1 MFKLFPL
8 VIYTDGATEGY
19 LKNGNINLDDLVI
32 IKLEMEKN
40 LKIGIIGAG
49 IQGVCNA
56 LFLQKKGYQV
66 TLFDKDEPGN
76 LSASYGNAG
85 HFSPYASIPLNRPD
99 ILTDVPAMLLSSSG
113 PLAVKW
119 NYVPKMIPWFLKF
132 LKNCSTKNMMHT
144 AKYMHQI
151 LDLALPAY
159 DELFDEI
166 DLSGLVENKGIM
178 YIWNDQNLKSRELEI
193 NIRNEIGA
201 EQQLLNQK
209 EIHDLEPNIKKI
221 YHAGV
226 FYKKARHARNPKKI
240 LLKLLD
246 LFLKKDGKFLKLNVQ
261 DITFDNEKPILKS
274 DVQTFIFDRVVI
286 ACGAFSKKLTD
297 KLDEKIPLDTERGY
311 HVHFKGCDH
320 LVSRPVVFTNRGFGM
335 TPMEQGL
342 RVVGT
347 VEFGGLE
354 NPLSKGRI
362 KNLVNN
368 AKYMLDGLPEHE
380 DEWLGFRPTLP
391 DYLPVIGPSK
401 NYKNVFYS
409 FGHHH
414 LGWTLAAISGKI
426 ISNMIANKNT
436 NLNLEPY
443 SSKRF

>member
-1 MFKLFPL
+1 MS
-8 VIYTDGATEGY
+8 D
-19 LKNGNINLDDLVI
+19 
-32 IKLEMEKN
+32 N
-40 LKIGIIGAG
+40 LKIGIVGGG

-56 LFLQKKGYQV
+56 LFLQKKGYTV
-66 TLFDKDEPGN
+66 TLFDKNDPGTEA
-76 LSASYGNAG
+76 ASYGNAG

-99 ILTDVPAMLLSSSG
+99 IVTDIPAMLLSSTG
-113 PLAVKW
+113 PLALKW

-132 LKNCSTKNMMHT
+132 LKNCSAKNMMHT

-159 DELFDEI
+159 DELFEEI

-178 YIWNDQNLKSRELEI
+178 YIWSKQNLKSRELEI

-201 EQQLLNQK
+201 EQQLLSKK
-209 EIHDLEPNIKKI
+209 EIHDLEPNIKQV
-221 YHAGV
+221 YHGGV
-226 FYKKARHARNPKKI
+226 LYKKARHAKNPGKI
-240 LLKLLD
+240 WLKLFN
-246 LFLKKDGKFLKLNVQ
+246 LFLSKGGKFIKSNVET
-261 DITFDNEKPILKS
+261 INFSEEKPIIKTKESSFNFEKIL
-274 DVQTFIFDRVVI
+274 I
-286 ACGAFSKKLTD
+286 ASGAFSKILTD
-297 KLDEKIPLDTERGY
+297 QLDENIPLDTERGY
-311 HVHFKGCDH
+311 HINFKGFDH
-320 LVSRPVVFTNRGFGM
+320 LISRPVVFQNRGFGM

-347 VEFGGLE
+347 VEFGGLK
-354 NPLSKGRI
+354 NPLSKSRI

-368 AKYMLDGLPEHE
+368 AKFLLNGLPQHD

-401 NYKNVFYS
+401 KYKNVFYS

-414 LGWTLAAISGKI
+414 LGWTLGAISGKI
-426 ISNMIANKNT
+426 ISKMIANENT

-443 SSKRF
+443 SSKRFS

>member
-1 MFKLFPL
+1 MTGK
-8 VIYTDGATEGY
+8 I
-19 LKNGNINLDDLVI
+19 
-32 IKLEMEKN
+32 
-40 LKIGIIGAG
+40 KIGIVGAG

-56 LFLQKKGYQV
+56 LFLQKKGFQV
-66 TLFDKDEPGN
+66 TLFDREEPG
-76 LSASYGNAG
+76 SQAASYGNAG
-85 HFSPYASIPLNRPD
+85 HFSPYASVPVNRPD
-99 ILTDVPAMLLSSSG
+99 ILTDVPAMLLSSNG
-113 PLAVKW
+113 PLALKW

-132 LKNCSTKNMMHT
+132 IKNCSKKNMMHT

-159 DELFDEI
+159 DELFEDV

-201 EQQLLNQK
+201 EQQLLNKK
-209 EIHDLEPNIKKI
+209 EIHDLEPNIKNV

-226 FYKKARHARNPKKI
+226 FYKTARHARNPGKIWVKLYESFVKKG
-240 LLKLLD
+240 
-246 LFLKKDGKFLKLNVQ
+246 GKFLKLNIQ
-261 DITFDNEKPILKS
+261 NIDFDENNPVVRSET
-274 DVQTFIFDRVVI
+274 QRFIFDKLVI
-286 ACGAFSKKLTD
+286 CCGAFSKRLTD
-297 KLDEKIPLDTERGY
+297 KLHENIPLDTERGY
-311 HVHFKGCDH
+311 HIHFKGFEH
-320 LVSRPVVFTNRGFGM
+320 LISRPVVFQNRGFGM

-347 VEFGGLE
+347 VEFGGLN
-354 NPLSKGRI
+354 NPLSKARI

-368 AKYMLDGLPEHE
+368 AKYLLDGLPENHD

-401 NYKNVFYS
+401 NYNNIFYS

-426 ISNMIANKNT
+426 ISKMISNENT
-436 NLNLEPY
+436 NLDLKPY
-443 SSKRF
+443 SSLRFS